1 MAVAPPFD
9 LVIQKVPTAINKL
22 QSALNKLTD
31 RLAEK
36 VTEAILDSSK
46 LSDRIKC
53 NDPRIKKI
61 KATLESIQQIIQ
73 KIQDVLRILQIV
85 VPALTV
91 AAQIAS
97 TLASLQLANPVP
109 VISGLVQALAVQNE
123 LIATILGALKQAS
136 IIVTI
141 VNGSVILA
149 SSQLSAVINKLASIC
164 DNEIFPVSSAT
175 QTAID
180 SINNEI
186 VDYTPSRFYNVL
198 NTSIDDLDNREEL
211 IQQLNAKQ
219 LSILDNLIEMPSKV
233 VFVSGTNEPTSE
245 DGNLGDFAINYDTKT
260 FYGPK
265 LSDTE
270 WGMPVKY

>member
-36 VTEAILDSSK
+36 VADAVADISK
-46 LSDRIKC
+46 LSERVKC
-53 NDPRIKKI
+53 DDPRVQKI
-61 KATLESIQQIIQ
+61 KATLEAIRRIVQ

-85 VPALTV
+85 IPALTV
-91 AAQIAS
+91 AAQIAA
-97 TLASLQLANPVP
+97 TLINIQLAAPIPAPPV
-109 VISGLVQALAVQNE
+109 LVQAVAVQNE
-123 LIATILGALKQAS
+123 LVATIIGALKQTS
-136 IIVTI
+136 IIITI
-141 VNGSVILA
+141 VNGSVIV
-149 SSQLSAVINKLASIC
+149 SSKALGVVINKLSSIC
-164 DNEIFPVSSAT
+164 NTEEFVVSRST
-175 QTAID
+175 QDAID
-180 SINNEI
+180 SINNEF
-186 VDYTPSRFYNVL
+186 VDYTPSRFYNVI

-233 VFVSGTNEPTSE
+233 ITINGINPPADDE
-245 DGNLGDFAINYDTKT
+245 GKIGDFAINYDTKT

-265 LSDTE
+265 LSDFQWE
-270 WGMPVKY
+270 MGVNY